1 MDVNNVVVNNVV
13 VQFNGTLT
21 ITNDQM
27 VDRNLLLEFNNRKHD
42 SVLCIIPSW

>member
-27 VDRNLLLEFNNRKHD
+27 VDRYLLLEFNNTEN
-42 SVLCIIPSW
+42 IIVCCV